1 MQLGIF
7 AKTFP
12 TLNAADT
19 FEAVRKSGFACT
31 QFNMACVGLPSMPD
45 EISASTISEI
55 SRASMESGVAIAAIS
70 ATYNMIHP
78 DVALRKRGMM
88 RLETI
93 LKNANAM
100 GTNLVTLCTGTCDP
114 DDQWRFHPEN
124 KSEQSWKIL
133 TTEMSAALKLAD
145 QYEVDLGIEPELAN
159 VINSADAAHQLIN
172 EMKSNRLRIILD
184 PANLFEVS
192 ENEQREIIIAH
203 AIEQLGPHIAMAH
216 IKDRDANGQVVAA
229 GKGIIDFS
237 KFIKMLKTI
246 DFDCPLVTHGL
257 IATEAPAVAKYFKQ
271 LITS

>member
-45 EISASTISEI
+45 EILASTISEI
-55 SRASMESGVAIAAIS
+55 SKASRESGVAIAAIS

-78 DVALRKRGMM
+78 DAALRKRGML

-100 GTNLVTLCTGTCDP
+100 GANLVTLCTGTCDP
-114 DDQWRFHPEN
+114 DDQWRFHPDN
-124 KSEQSWKIL
+124 QSEQSWKIL

-159 VINSADAAHQLIN
+159 VIYSADAAHQLIS

-184 PANLFEVS
+184 PANLFDVS
-192 ENEQREIIIAH
+192 ENEQREKIIAH
-203 AIEQLGPHIAMAH
+203 ALDQLGPHIAMAH
-216 IKDRDANGQVVAA
+216 AKDRDANGHVVAA

-237 KFIKMLKTI
+237 KFLKMLKTI
-246 DFDCPLVTHGL
+246 NFAGPLVTHGL
-257 IATEAPAVAKYFKQ
+257 TATEAPAVAKYLKQ